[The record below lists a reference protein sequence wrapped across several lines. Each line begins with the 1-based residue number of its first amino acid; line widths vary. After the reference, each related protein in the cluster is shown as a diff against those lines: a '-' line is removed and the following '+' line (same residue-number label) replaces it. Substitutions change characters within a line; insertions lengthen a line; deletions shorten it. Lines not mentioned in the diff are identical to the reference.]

1 MVIKAS
7 IPLLFLLAAGLL
19 FAAAVGTS
27 REEEGR
33 RSEQWEHQHGKQG
46 RGREGEQ
53 EQEQD
58 SRRPYVFGPRS
69 FQRIVRSDQGSVE
82 ALRPFNE
89 ESRLLRGIKNYRV
102 TIIKANPRSFIV
114 PGYPDAD
121 TISYVVQGE
130 GVVTLIENGEKRSYT
145 VRQGDVVVAPA
156 GTIRHLA
163 NTDGRRKLIV
173 ANILHTISVPGKFQ
187 YFLGESLVSSLSKR
201 VQRAAF
207 KTSEDRL
214 EKLFGR
220 QGQKQGFIVRASEE
234 QVRELRRQASEGGQS
249 HHWPLPPFGGDSRD
263 TYNLLQQRP
272 TVANR
277 HGRLYE
283 ADARS
288 FRALGDHDIR
298 VAFAN
303 ITAGSMTA
311 PYYNTQ
317 SVKIALVLEGE
328 GEVEIVCPHL
338 SQESQRH
345 QQGQS
350 ERGKGR
356 GREEEDDEREQQHQQ
371 QGRGSGS
378 ESESEEQQQQQQQKY
393 ETIRAR
399 VSPGSAFVV
408 PPGHPVVEISSSRGS
423 DNLQVVC
430 FEINAQKNERV
441 WLAGKNNVLGKLDRP
456 AKELTFGAPAREID
470 AVLDAQQDEGFFAG
484 PEQQQGQG
492 EEEWRH
498 RGRGEEAVESFLRMA
513 AGAF

>member
-1 MVIKAS
+1 MDRTV
-7 IPLLFLLAAGLL
+7 
-19 FAAAVGTS
+19 V
-27 REEEGR
+27 EEEGR
-33 RSEQWEHQHGKQG
+33 RGEQWEQHHGREEQG
-46 RGREGEQ
+46 RGRRGDREHEGQ
-53 EQEQD
+53 QEQD
-58 SRRPYVFGPRS
+58 SRRSYVFGPRS
-69 FQRIVRSDQGSVE
+69 FRSILQSDHGFIK

-89 ESRLLRGIKNYRV
+89 ESRLLRGIKNYRL
-102 TIIKANPRSFIV
+102 AFLEADPRSFV
-114 PGYPDAD
+114 GPGYTDAD
-121 TISYVVQGE
+121 GIGYVAQGE
-130 GVVTLIENGEKRSYT
+130 GVLTLIENGERRSYT
-145 VRQGDVVVAPA
+145 VRQGDAFVAPA
-156 GTIRHLA
+156 GSIMHLA

-173 ANILHTISVPGKFQ
+173 AKILHTISVPGKFQ
-187 YFLGESLVSSLSKR
+187 NFDLSVVSSLSKR

-207 KTSEDRL
+207 KTSEERL

-220 QGQKQGFIVRASEE
+220 QGKKGFIIRASEE

-249 HHWPLPPFGGDSRD
+249 HHWPLPPFGGESRG

-283 ADARS
+283 ADARI
-288 FRALGDHDIR
+288 FQALGDHDIR

-338 SQESQRH
+338 SQDSERH
-345 QQGQS
+345 QQGQRS
-350 ERGKGR
+350 ERHQQGQTGR
-356 GREEEDDEREQQHQQ
+356 EEEEDDEREQQHQH

-378 ESESEEQQQQQQQKY
+378 ESEEQQQQEKY

-399 VSPGSAFVV
+399 VSRGSAFVV
-408 PPGHPVVEISSSRGS
+408 PPGHPVVEISSSRGRS
-423 DNLQVVC
+423 NLQVVC

-456 AKELTFGAPAREID
+456 AQELTFDAPAREID

-513 AGAF
+513 TGAF

>member
-1 MVIKAS
+1 MASRAS

-33 RSEQWEHQHGKQG
+33 RGEQWEHQHGKQG

-121 TISYVVQGE
+121 GISYVVQGE
-130 GVVTLIENGEKRSYT
+130 GVLTVIENGEKRSYT

-207 KTSEDRL
+207 KTSEERL
-214 EKLFGR
+214 ERLFGR

-272 TVANR
+272 TIANR

-288 FRALGDHDIR
+288 FRALADQDVR

-338 SQESQRH
+338 SQDSERH

-350 ERGKGR
+350 ERSKGR
-356 GREEEDDEREQQHQQ
+356 RREEEDDEREQQHQH
-371 QGRGSGS
+371 QGRGSRS
-378 ESESEEQQQQQQQKY
+378 ESESEEQQQEKY
-393 ETIRAR
+393 QTIRAR

-423 DNLQVVC
+423 ANLQVVC

-441 WLAGKNNVLGKLDRP
+441 WLAGKNNVLAKLDRP
-456 AKELTFGAPAREID
+456 AKELTFGAPAREVD
-470 AVLDAQQDEGFFAG
+470 EVLEAQKDEGFLAG